1 MRLRLTDEELDA
13 VSAAAAAEGSAV
25 AAWVGVVAVR
35 AASPGPGVPV
45 DWRDVLKELVRLR
58 QGSASEELLQRID
71 LLIRESARRARR
83 S

>member
-1 MRLRLTDEELDA
+1 
-13 VSAAAAAEGSAV
+13 
-25 AAWVGVVAVR
+25 VGVVAVR

-58 QGSASEELLQRID
+58 DGQASNELLQRID
-71 LLIRESARRARR
+71 LLIAEAARRVRR